1 MFVKDKNKKTGGYME
16 QIILNVELR
25 SSTGKG
31 ICRQIRLKGL
41 IPGVVYGKGMES
53 VPVTVNPK
61 ELAAAIAG
69 EGGQNR
75 LITLKGGGTLDSNV
89 IIVADLLKDPLKGF
103 LRHVD
108 LHKIDLTEK
117 VRVEVAISLV
127 GTPIGVKEGGLLDF
141 AMHSV
146 EVECLPNLIPEHLD
160 LDVTDLAIGHSIHVG
175 DLKLPTGVK
184 VLDDS
189 RASIVSVLG
198 MVREAEAAPAAE

>member
-1 MFVKDKNKKTGGYME
+1 
-16 QIILNVELR
+16 
-25 SSTGKG
+25 
-31 ICRQIRLKGL
+31 
-41 IPGVVYGKGMES
+41 

-61 ELAAAIAG
+61 ELAVAIAG
-69 EGGQNR
+69 EGGQNH
-75 LITLKGGGTLDSNV
+75 LITLKGGGTLDGNV

-108 LHKIDLTEK
+108 LHKIDLAEK

-146 EVECLPNLIPEHLD
+146 EVECLPNLIPEHID
-160 LDVTDLAIGHSIHVG
+160 LDVADLTIGHSIHVG
-175 DLKLPTGVK
+175 DLKLPDGVK

-189 RASIVSVLG
+189 RGSIVSVLG
-198 MVREAEAAPAAE
+198 MVREAAAPAAE

>member
-1 MFVKDKNKKTGGYME
+1 ME
-16 QIILNVELR
+16 QIVLNVELR
-25 SSTGKG
+25 NGTGKG
-31 ICRQIRLKGL
+31 ACRQLRLKGL

-53 VPVTVNPK
+53 VPVTLNPK

-69 EGGQNR
+69 EGGQNH
-75 LITLKGGGTLDSNV
+75 LITLKGGGALDGNV
-89 IIVADLLKDPLKGF
+89 IIVADLLKDPMKGF

-146 EVECLPNLIPEHLD
+146 EVECLPNLIPGHID
-160 LDVTDLAIGHSIHVG
+160 LDVADLAIGHSIHVG
-175 DLKLPTGVK
+175 DLKLPAGVK

-189 RASIVSVLG
+189 RGSIVSVLG
-198 MVREAEAAPAAE
+198 MVREAAAPAAE

>member
-1 MFVKDKNKKTGGYME
+1 MGQTV
-16 QIILNVELR
+16 LNVELR
-25 SSTGKG
+25 DKTGKNV
-31 ICRQIRLKGL
+31 CRRVRSEGL
-41 IPGVVYGKGMES
+41 IPGVVYGKGMET

-61 ELAAAIAG
+61 ELSAAIAG

-75 LITLKGGGTLDSNV
+75 LITLKGGGALDGKV
-89 IIVADLLKDPLKGF
+89 IIVAELLKDPLKGF

-141 AMHSV
+141 AMHAV
-146 EVECLPNLIPEHLD
+146 EVECLPNLIPGHID
-160 LDVTDLAIGHSIHVG
+160 VDVTDLTIGHSIHVG
-175 DLKLPTGVK
+175 DLKLPAGVK
-184 VLDDS
+184 VLEDS

-198 MVREAEAAPAAE
+198 MVREAAAPAAE